1 MEKSFVFGHRNPD
14 TDSVCSSISFSYLK
28 NQLGDNT
35 TPRVLGHINKESAFV
50 LNHFNVKEPEYLNNV
65 KVQLRDVLYQK
76 DLMLKETA
84 SIKEVVDFMEDNH
97 CTAVPIVN
105 DEKKLISLI
114 TLKEIAKMFIE
125 KSKNHLITSYDKILS
140 TLNGREILKFKD
152 EFDGNMIAGSY
163 QSQTFIN
170 KAILNE
176 SDILI
181 VGDRYKVLQH
191 AIDSKVSLIVLTNNC
206 DLESD
211 LLELA
216 KKNKV
221 SVISSSFDTYNTC
234 SKIALSNYVKSI
246 LINQNPCVVNELDY
260 LTDFIQNST
269 KLGHTNY
276 PILNSKNECLGLI
289 KITDI
294 GSFNKKNVI
303 LVDHNNLE
311 QSVPGID
318 EANIVEIIDHHNL
331 GAIGTSIP
339 INVRCMP
346 VGCTCTILY
355 QLYKEKE
362 ITIPKDIAGIMLS
375 AILSDTLILKSPT
388 TTESDKI
395 AVKELANICGEDYE
409 KYGYEM
415 LKAGSSIAGMD
426 IEDVIYQ
433 DFKSYKVNN
442 EGLGIS
448 QVITMDFDSIKD
460 QMNDYVDKLNE
471 IAKGDYKTVTLFI
484 TDVIKNGSYV
494 LFNDESKEIIA
505 DAFGLK
511 DIEEGTFIPDL
522 VSRKKQMLPK
532 IMESLERNS

>member
-484 TDVIKNGSYV
+484 TDIIKNGSYV